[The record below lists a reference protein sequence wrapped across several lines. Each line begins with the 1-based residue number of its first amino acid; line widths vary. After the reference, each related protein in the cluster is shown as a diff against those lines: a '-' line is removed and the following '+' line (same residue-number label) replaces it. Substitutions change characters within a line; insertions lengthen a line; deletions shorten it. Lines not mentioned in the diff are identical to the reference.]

1 MQNVANWAI
10 LDNLDIASSS
20 GHNSLIQA
28 PIEMIQ
34 DAMERQNKALQLS
47 CLSFER
53 YGPHQGRNRA

>member
-10 LDNLDIASSS
+10 LDSFDIALQY

-34 DAMERQNKALQLS
+34 DAMECQDNDLQLS
-47 CLSFER
+47 CFEF
-53 YGPHQGRNRA
+53 

>member
-10 LDNLDIASSS
+10 LDSFDIATQS

-34 DAMERQNKALQLS
+34 DVWNAKTKPYNFHV
-47 CLSFER
+47 LSFER
-53 YGPHQGRNRA
+53 YGLHQGQNWA